1 MEGAQR
7 RLLQALTVLAVLV
20 LVIQGLTGAS
30 DLALFAMPFLILVG
44 LLVSGR
50 FIGEERILDRWG
62 RARFVRAARRPR
74 LRWQGVEERPL
85 ASLLERS
92 VPIERGPPALACQSA

>member
-7 RLLQALTVLAVLV
+7 RLLQGLAVLAVLV
-20 LVIQGLTGAS
+20 VVIQGLTGAS
-30 DLALFAMPFLILVG
+30 ELALYATPCLVLVG

-62 RARFVRAARRPR
+62 RAGFVRAARPLR
-74 LRWQGVEERPL
+74 LRWRGVQERPL

-92 VPIERGPPALACQSA
+92 VDIERGPPALAAQPA